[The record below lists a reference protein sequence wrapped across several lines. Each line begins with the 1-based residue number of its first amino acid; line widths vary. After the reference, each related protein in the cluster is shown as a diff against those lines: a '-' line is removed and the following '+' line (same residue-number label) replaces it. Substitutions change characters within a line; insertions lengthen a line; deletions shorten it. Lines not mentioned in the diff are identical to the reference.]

1 MTSYQQGGTYRD
13 EEAEPLHS
21 HFKTKNSNNSTSP
34 SWKRFGLAAAVLALL
49 GYMAVQSSN
58 SNEIGNV
65 QELDVLG
72 HHHDKC
78 NGKKCGKSGKG
89 MKSGK
94 DNNDDDKVD
103 EDETELFD
111 ERRRYIVRDF
121 DSRSTFSNFLPGVAG
136 VFGKPVWSFYVNRGQ
151 GIASFG
157 LSSKDYPLLEFNPAN
172 KAYQLTPYIGF
183 RTFLQGTREGHKKKE
198 DGTSFLIEPFSPANS
213 KVAGLDT
220 EEEDLKPT
228 RNMYVGTNEMEIA
241 EIDDVHGVHTSV
253 NYFVLPEEDFAAL
266 VRRTTITNTGDDDLT
281 LSALDGL
288 AKLEPTGGKLQWGLK
303 NIGRT
308 LEGWMGVYHGDDTL
322 ALPFY
327 RMSTEPS
334 DSASVKIEKAGHYC
348 ISFIEGENDL
358 LPIVYDTEKVF
369 GWSTTLQE
377 PTGLFTKTV
386 SDIVANPQYGAAK
399 TSSAFAAVE
408 KVTLSPGESITITSF
423 YGEAEAVEDLPK
435 IAKTVSTEG
444 YASDKFER
452 ARELMDQLTS
462 SVETHTANHLF
473 NGAIKQNYLDNSLR
487 GGMPVI
493 LGDLDENSRASNA
506 DEDPRLKVYHVFS
519 RIHGDLERD
528 YNDFN
533 IDPTYF
539 SQGPGNYRDVAQ
551 NRRNDVIFSPRIG
564 SFVVKQFLSF
574 IQADGYEPLTVEAVA
589 YLVEDP
595 NQAARVAS
603 TITADSKSASIIQ
616 AIIGGGIF
624 RPGQL
629 FTLFEQIGV
638 DLSVS
643 KQRAIDELMAIST
656 ETPMAVY
663 GSGYWADH
671 WEYYLDLIEAYTS
684 VYPDGE
690 EALMYDT
697 ELRYFFST
705 ATVKPR
711 SQKYVV
717 DYTYDGK
724 SKHILQLDATVFDK
738 DKVKEQDAFRNQ
750 TTGLIANEAN
760 WQRTATIGKKKGRA
774 FTSAPIAKLFLLG
787 AIKYATRDAYGMGIE
802 YEGGRPGWNDAM
814 NGLAGM
820 VGSGMP
826 ETFELSEL
834 LKYVRSVVEKFQRPL
849 VIPVELGN
857 MVDTINDALDELI
870 DSGYTD
876 PEVLPADVPE
886 VLFKY
891 WDTVAAAR
899 ETYRNNVQYY
909 FSGNT
914 TVIEADDAIDMLTKW
929 YDQVQLG
936 VARAMKIGSKGID
949 DDGTSGVP
957 PSYFSY
963 NITSWVE
970 TKEKNEKGLP
980 LANAK
985 SMQVGVFPLF
995 LEGPTRY
1002 MKLIKDDEDKMA
1014 DMYEKVLKS
1023 GLRDDFL
1030 KMYFLSADLTGQ
1042 SYDMGRM
1049 MAFAAGW
1056 LENQSIWMH
1065 MSYKY
1070 YLQLLRGKLYDQF
1083 YAEMKGGGMLP
1094 FMDPDVYG
1102 RSLMEC
1108 SSFIASSAFADPSIV
1123 GRGFLARLSG
1133 STAEF
1138 LSIWRLMFIGSN
1150 PFFLNND
1157 GEVEMQLIPALPL
1170 WLFEDLEAGAEG
1182 KRDDDGNLIVSYKL
1196 FASIMVTYHNTLGTD
1211 LFDVAPKSYVVTMTD
1226 GSTVEVEGASIP
1238 TDTAIQIR
1246 KLLGVESID
1255 VYY

>member
-1 MTSYQQGGTYRD
+1 MTR
-13 EEAEPLHS
+13 AEM
-21 HFKTKNSNNSTSP
+21 N
-34 SWKRFGLAAAVLALL
+34 A
-49 GYMAVQSSN
+49 Q
-58 SNEIGNV
+58 
-65 QELDVLG
+65 
-72 HHHDKC
+72 
-78 NGKKCGKSGKG
+78 
-89 MKSGK
+89 
-94 DNNDDDKVD
+94 
-103 EDETELFD
+103 LFD
-111 ERRRYIVRDF
+111 ERRRYILHDF
-121 DSRSTFSNFLPGVAG
+121 DSRSPVSNFLPGVAG

-157 LSSKDYPLLEFNPAN
+157 LSSKDFPLLEFSSAN
-172 KAYQLTPYIGF
+172 KAYQMTPYIGF
-183 RTFLQGTREGHKKKE
+183 RTFLQGTRGGSKKAE
-198 DGTSFLIEPFSPANS
+198 DGTSFLIEPFSPANA
-213 KVAGLDT
+213 KIMGLDDDS
-220 EEEDLKPT
+220 EDMKPT
-228 RNMYVGTNEMEIA
+228 RTMYVGTNEMEIT
-241 EIDDVHGVHTSV
+241 EVDDVHGVTTSV
-253 NYFVLPEEDFAAL
+253 TYFVLPEENFASL
-266 VRRTTITNTGDDDLT
+266 VRKTIITNSGDDDLT

-288 AKLEPTGGKLQWGLK
+288 AKMEPTGGKLQWGLK

-322 ALPFY
+322 NLPFY

-334 DSASVKIEKAGHYC
+334 DTASVKIEKSGHYC
-348 ISFIEGENDL
+348 ISFVEETGKL

-369 GWSTTLQE
+369 GFSTTLQQ
-377 PTGLFTKTV
+377 PNGLIA
-386 SDIVANPQYGAAK
+386 SSIEDIVANPQYGDAK
-399 TSSAFAAVE
+399 TSSAFAALQ
-408 KVTLSPGESITITSF
+408 KVKLAPGESVTITSF
-423 YGEAEAVEDLPK
+423 YGEADHIEKLPK
-435 IAKTVSTEG
+435 IAKKVSKG
-444 YASDKFER
+444 GFSVKKLNR
-452 ARELMDQLTS
+452 ARELMDELTS

-493 LGDLDENSRASNA
+493 LGELDEKARTSNA

-533 IDPTYF
+533 IDPTFF

-551 NRRNDVIFSPRIG
+551 NRRNDVVFSPRIG
-564 SFVVKQFLSF
+564 AFVVKQFLSF
-574 IQADGYEPLTVEAVA
+574 IQADGYEPLTVEAMA
-589 YLVEDP
+589 YFVQDS
-595 NQAARVAS
+595 NQAARVAG
-603 TITADSKSASIIQ
+603 TITKDAKSAE
-616 AIIGGGIF
+616 IIGAILGGGTF

-629 FTLFEQIGV
+629 FNLFESIGV
-638 DLSVS
+638 KLSVS
-643 KQRAIDELMAIST
+643 NEDAINEIMAISQ

-684 VYPDGE
+684 IYPDGE
-690 EALMYDT
+690 EGLMYDT
-697 ELRYFFST
+697 ELQYFFST

-717 DYTYDGK
+717 DYTFDGK
-724 SKHILQLDATVFDK
+724 SKHILQLDATVFDQ
-738 DKVKEQDAFRNQ
+738 DKVKEQAAFRNQ

-760 WQRTATIGKKKGRA
+760 WQRTGKAGKGRA
-774 FTSAPIAKLFLLG
+774 FKSPAISKLFLLG
-787 AIKYATRDAYGMGIE
+787 AIKYAMRDAYGMGVE

-834 LKYVRSVVEKFQRPL
+834 LKYVLSVVTKYQRPL
-849 VIPVELGN
+849 VIPAELGK
-857 MVDTINDALDELI
+857 MVDTINEALDELLS
-870 DSGYTD
+870 SGYED
-876 PEVLPADVPE
+876 PDVLSNDVPDE
-886 VLFKY
+886 LFKY
-891 WDTVAAAR
+891 WDTVASAR
-899 ETYRNNVQYY
+899 ENYRSEVEYY
-909 FSGNT
+909 FSGET
-914 TVIEADDAIDMLTKW
+914 TTISAEDAIEMLTNW
-929 YDQVQLG
+929 YDQVQIG
-936 VARAMKIGSKGID
+936 VGRAMKIGSKGID

-963 NITSWVE
+963 NVTTWSK
-970 TKEKNEKGLP
+970 TGKKNDKGLP
-980 LANAK
+980 LANPK
-985 SMQVGVFPLF
+985 SMSVGVFPLF

-1002 MKLIKDDEDKMA
+1002 MKLIKDDDDKME
-1014 DMYEKVLKS
+1014 DMYNKVLNS
-1023 GLRDDFL
+1023 GLRDDVL

-1083 YAEMKGGGMLP
+1083 YSEMKGGGMLP

-1108 SSFIASSAFADPSIV
+1108 SSFIASSAFTDPSVV

-1138 LSIWRLMFIGSN
+1138 LSIWKLMFMGPN
-1150 PFFLNND
+1150 PYIMND
-1157 GEVEMQLIPALPL
+1157 EGKVEMQLVPALPI
-1170 WLFEDLEAGAEG
+1170 WFFEDLESGAEG
-1182 KRDDDGNLIVSYKL
+1182 TRDDAGNLVVSYKL

-1211 LFDVAPKSYVVTMTD
+1211 LFDVLPTSYVVNMSD
-1226 GSTVEVEGASIP
+1226 GSTVEVEGSTVP
-1238 TDTAIQIR
+1238 TETAVQIR
-1246 KLLGVESID
+1246 KLIGVDSID
-1255 VYY
+1255 VYF